1 MQCVSTVI
9 LLAFCWRPRLR
20 QLLVVTLL
28 VHWCL
33 RHRPLKYLERGQPW
47 RCRAKARLD
56 GAGCQTQAVL
66 PSRKKPDWVLAEVL
80 RLAVHL
86 RTSRAI
92 ACHFNRLHGQRMTV
106 GKTWVHARCRE
117 NAEAIAAMRRGMR
130 GRPPHIVPAKL
141 EWGLDLTLIR
151 TSDGCQHPTIAI
163 IDHGSR
169 ALLRIKV
176 LTRKCTW
183 TLLAEFCAACAEHGV
198 PDAVRTDNEAMFT
211 GRLWA
216 SFFKIAGIRR
226 QRIDPGC
233 PWQNGRIERLFGTL
247 KPLLRQPVIPDAVA
261 LQGRLHEFANF
272 YNHVRVHQRLH
283 GLTPAEAWSG
293 QNLNAV
299 RRRYGQGRWVQA
311 LDGLMLGYWLRC

>member
-1 MQCVSTVI
+1 MQCLLTVI

-20 QLLVVTLL
+20 RLLVVNLL
-28 VHWCL
+28 VPWWL
-33 RHRPLKYLERGQPW
+33 RLGPLKPKRTAWQ
-47 RCRAKARLD
+47 RRRRAKVQFD
-56 GAGCQTQAVL
+56 VAGCQTQGAL
-66 PSRKKPDWVLAEVL
+66 PPRKKPAWVLAEVL
-80 RLAVHL
+80 RLAAHL

-117 NAEAIAAMRRGMR
+117 NAEAIAAMRRGVK
-130 GRPPHIVPAKL
+130 GKPPRIVPAKL

-151 TSDGCQHPTIAI
+151 TSDGNQHPTIAI

-169 ALLRIKV
+169 ALLRIQV

-183 TLLAEFCAACAEHGV
+183 TLLAEFCAACAEHGA

-211 GRLWA
+211 SRLWA
-216 SFFKIAGIRR
+216 SFFKIAGIKR
-226 QRIDPGC
+226 QRIEPGC

-247 KPLLRQPVIPDAVA
+247 KPLLRQLTIPTASA
-261 LQGRLHEFANF
+261 LQARLNEFAHF
-272 YNHVRVHQRLH
+272 YNHVRVHQSLD

-293 QNLNAV
+293 QDLNAV
-299 RRRYGQGRWVQA
+299 RRRYGQGPWVQA